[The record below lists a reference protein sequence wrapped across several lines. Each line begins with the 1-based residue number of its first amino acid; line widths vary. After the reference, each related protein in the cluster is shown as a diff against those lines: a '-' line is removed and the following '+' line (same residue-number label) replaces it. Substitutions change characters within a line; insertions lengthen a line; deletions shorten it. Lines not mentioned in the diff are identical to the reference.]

1 MSSNDTYHVL
11 LCCES
16 RQDVDFFNSL
26 LRARDP
32 GVSIRTRGVGSLAEL
47 RECIDDGIWELM
59 LTTEGQRDLA
69 ARNVIAAAR
78 DAAVPVIYCGVS
90 VTNEEVDELLLA
102 GASDVLRRGQ
112 GPRLFHAVSREISA
126 FRSRRA
132 LEILRPRYDETLR
145 RCELLLEAADEAIAY
160 ATDGVHLH
168 CNRAYARIFGFDAVG
183 DLEGV
188 PQLDLI
194 APDHQEEFKE
204 ALRRYRDRTDETVT
218 IAITAMRTDGRRFL
232 ARFELARTNYE
243 GEPCMQVV
251 VHGGALRRPSE
262 VPVLTEEATVEQ
274 NVPRAHGVAA
284 ILAPDRREVV
294 RVEQA
299 WKEYALGSQL
309 VIALRDVSV
318 SIADGEFMAL
328 AGPSGSGKSTLL
340 NLIGCID
347 TPTRGS
353 VIISGA
359 EVSNRTPDELADL
372 RARTIGF
379 IFQTFNLLPV
389 LSAWENVEYP
399 LLQNKELKKAERR
412 ERVGHY
418 LELVGLGKQGKQRPN
433 ELSGGQRQRVAIAR
447 ALATRPTIVLADEP
461 TANLDHKTG
470 EGILELMKSINQEE
484 GTTFIFSTHD
494 AKVMAMADR
503 VVVLSD
509 GEVVGER
516 HKI

>member
-1 MSSNDTYHVL
+1 MMSSNDTYHVL

-299 WKEYALGSQL
+299 WKEYVLGSQ
-309 VIALRDVSV
+309 VVVALRDVSV

-353 VIISGA
+353 VISGGA

-399 LLQNKELKKAERR
+399 LLQNKQREPQRAPRARRALPRAGRTGQAQQASAERT
-412 ERVGHY
+412 
-418 LELVGLGKQGKQRPN
+418 QRRPAPA
-433 ELSGGQRQRVAIAR
+433 GGDCACAGDAPDDRSCRR
-447 ALATRPTIVLADEP
+447 A
-461 TANLDHKTG
+461 
-470 EGILELMKSINQEE
+470 
-484 GTTFIFSTHD
+484 
-494 AKVMAMADR
+494 
-503 VVVLSD
+503 D
-509 GEVVGER
+509 GEPRPQDRRGHSRVDEVHQPGGRHDFHFFHARCQGHGDGRPRGRTER
-516 HKI
+516 RRGSG

>member
-1 MSSNDTYHVL
+1 MSGKDTYHVL

-16 RQDVDFFNSL
+16 RQDVEYFSNL
-26 LRARDP
+26 LRARGP
-32 GVSIRTRGVGSLAEL
+32 GVSIRTRGVGSLMEL
-47 RECIDDGIWELM
+47 RECLADGVWELV
-59 LTTEGQRDLA
+59 LTTEGQRDLVA
-69 ARNVIAAAR
+69 ANVMAVAR
-78 DAAVPVIYCGVS
+78 EATIPVVFCGAS
-90 VTNEEVDELLLA
+90 VTNEDVEELLLA

-112 GPRLFHAVSREISA
+112 GSRLFHVVSREIA
-126 FRSRRA
+126 ALRSRRA
-132 LEILRPRYDETLR
+132 LESLRPRYDEAMR
-145 RCELLLEAADEAIAY
+145 RCELLLEAADEPIAY

-168 CNRAYARIFGFDAVG
+168 CNKAYARIFGFDAVE

-188 PQLDLI
+188 PQLDLV
-194 APDHQEEFKE
+194 APDNQEQFKE
-204 ALRRYRDRTDETVT
+204 ALRRYRDQPEDKVT
-218 IAITAMRTDGRRFL
+218 IAITAIRSDGRRFL
-232 ARFELARTNYE
+232 AQLVLSRTSYE
-243 GEPCMQVV
+243 GEPCMQVLV
-251 VHGGALRRPSE
+251 YGNASPDRPD
-262 VPVLTEEATVEQ
+262 VPVVTE
-274 NVPRAHGVAA
+274 VAA
-284 ILAPDRREVV
+284 VEANRPVARAESVPVASDRHEVV
-294 RVEQA
+294 RVDQA
-299 WKEYALGSQL
+299 WKEYALGTQV
-309 VIALRDVSV
+309 VIALKDVSV
-318 SIADGEFMAL
+318 RIADGEFMAL

-353 VIISGA
+353 VSIDGN
-359 EVSNRTPDELADL
+359 EVSDRTPDELADL

-399 LLQNKELKKAERR
+399 LLQHKQLGKAARR

-418 LELVGLGKQGKQRPN
+418 LDLVGLDKHEHHRPN

-447 ALATRPTIVLADEP
+447 ALATRPKIVLADEP

-470 EGILELMKSINQEE
+470 EGILELMKSINQQE

-494 AKVMAMADR
+494 AKVMAMAGR